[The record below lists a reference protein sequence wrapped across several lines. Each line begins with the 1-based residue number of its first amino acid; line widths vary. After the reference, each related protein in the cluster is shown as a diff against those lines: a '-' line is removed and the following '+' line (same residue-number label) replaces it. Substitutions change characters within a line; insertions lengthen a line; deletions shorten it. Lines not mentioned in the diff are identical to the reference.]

1 MFASALCVSRSQYDQ
16 AYASFLK
23 WLKHHVAPP
32 LKGVCVGT
40 LTRRFLFSFSTPIL
54 DTQADILT
62 VFLPFLVLFL
72 SLLYLVFKSVVLL
85 ERGGAIWPLH
95 VMTAP
100 AIILSFVY
108 CFLLA
113 GILPVYKLSLSSES
127 CCRESPTVC
136 TFVHTIPFTD
146 AGTAPTIQA
155 SSSGGDATMTP
166 SRAFHPPQ
174 VAAPRRP
181 VLPVVLLLH
190 DAVALQRRRQRG
202 DQHAAREFDS
212 DLLRSALP
220 RLISLGDQ
228 AASGVCSSRRH
239 SAVHRLLRSVAGDH
253 RFLAVQG

>member
-1 MFASALCVSRSQYDQ
+1 METYVFAPASCVSRSQYDQ
-16 AYASFLK
+16 AYSSILK

-32 LKGVCVGT
+32 LKWVCVGA

-113 GILPVYKLSLSSES
+113 GILPVYKLSLSSELS
-127 CCRESPTVC
+127 
-136 TFVHTIPFTD
+136 
-146 AGTAPTIQA
+146 
-155 SSSGGDATMTP
+155 
-166 SRAFHPPQ
+166 
-174 VAAPRRP
+174 
-181 VLPVVLLLH
+181 
-190 DAVALQRRRQRG
+190 
-202 DQHAAREFDS
+202 
-212 DLLRSALP
+212 
-220 RLISLGDQ
+220 
-228 AASGVCSSRRH
+228 
-239 SAVHRLLRSVAGDH
+239 
-253 RFLAVQG
+253 